1 MVMVDAQL
9 LHLISAPLLR
19 VTQSARLQVALN
31 MAMVADRL
39 LLLILELF
47 IRVTQSAHLPVALNM
62 VMEGDPQPQLTSEST
77 LTKV

>member
-9 LHLISAPLLR
+9 LHLISEPLLR
-19 VTQSARLQVALN
+19 VTQSAHLQVALS
-31 MAMVADRL
+31 MATVADRL

-47 IRVTQSAHLPVALNM
+47 IRAILSALQQDALNM
-62 VMEGDPQPQLTSEST
+62 VMEDDPQLQLISASI